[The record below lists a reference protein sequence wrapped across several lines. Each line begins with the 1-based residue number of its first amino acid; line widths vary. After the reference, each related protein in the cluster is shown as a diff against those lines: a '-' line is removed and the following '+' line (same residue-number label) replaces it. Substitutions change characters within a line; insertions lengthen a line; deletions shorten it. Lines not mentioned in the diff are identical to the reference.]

1 VFFEQM
7 NKTTNSH
14 TPRFVALFTFIRLIL
29 HTAQRMVYPFL
40 PIFASGMNV
49 SVNTISFALGFATF
63 ASILSPFL
71 APIADRSG
79 RRAGMLLGSLIFS
92 VGMGVVAIAPGE
104 ITFIISMLLSTM
116 GINLAIPS
124 IHSYLSDIT
133 AYSKRGFVLAITE
146 TAWALAYVIGMP
158 LIGILI
164 EKTNWQTPFAVMAGF
179 GVLLMVLL
187 LVLVP
192 SDSHQPKFTEKRG
205 FNLKLVFTSPVAWAA
220 LVLGLGMVSANQVV
234 NVFYSTWLVEKFAL
248 QAVALG
254 AVSIVIGFSELGG
267 EAMCALIVDRLG
279 KERSILF
286 GFIGNSVVALL
297 FPLLEGSILFSLVW
311 LFLFFLT
318 FEFTIVACLP
328 LMTEV
333 LPRARTTLLAAF
345 LAALSLGRSLGAFI
359 APFLYNWGFFALCLA
374 AVVFNI
380 LAMLMLRRVK
390 ISPQGNTG
398 IVDVEIP

>member
-1 VFFEQM
+1 M

-40 PIFASGMNV
+40 PIFANGMNV

-146 TAWALAYVIGMP
+146 TAWALAYVVGMP

-164 EKTNWQTPFAVMAGF
+164 DKTNWQTPFAIMAGF
-179 GVLLMVLL
+179 GLILILLL

-192 SDSHQPKFTEKRG
+192 SDSHQPKSTEKRG
-205 FNLKLVFTSPVAWAA
+205 FNLKLVFTSPVSWAA
-220 LVLGLGMVSANQVV
+220 LVFGLAMVSANQLV
-234 NVFYSTWLVEKFAL
+234 NVFYSTWLVDRFSL

-254 AVSIVIGFSELGG
+254 AASIVIGFSELGG

-286 GFIGNSVVALL
+286 GLIGNSAVALL
-297 FPLLEGSILFSLVW
+297 FPLLDSSLPLFLVW

-318 FEFTIVACLP
+318 FEFAIVACLP

-374 AVVFNI
+374 AAVFNI

-390 ISPQGNTG
+390 ISPQENTG
-398 IVDVEIP
+398 TVDVEIP

>member
-1 VFFEQM
+1 M
-7 NKTTNSH
+7 NKSMNPH
-14 TPRFVALFTFIRLIL
+14 TPRFVVLFTFVRLIL
-29 HTAQRMVYPFL
+29 HAAQRMVYPFL
-40 PIFASGMNV
+40 PIFAAGMHI
-49 SVNTISFALGFATF
+49 SVGTISFALGFATF

-104 ITFIISMLLSTM
+104 ITFIICMFLSTM

-133 AYSKRGFVLAITE
+133 AYSKRGLVLAITE
-146 TAWALAYVIGMP
+146 IAWAMAYIIGMP

-164 EKTNWQTPFAVMAGF
+164 DKTNWQTPFAVMAGL
-179 GVLLMVLL
+179 GALLMVLL
-187 LVLVP
+187 FILVP
-192 SDSHQPKFTEKRG
+192 SDSPQLDQTEKHG
-205 FNLKLVFTSPVAWAA
+205 LNLKLVFSSPVVWAA
-220 LVLGLGMVSANQVV
+220 LVLGWGMVSANQVI
-234 NVFYSTWLVEKFAL
+234 NVFYSTWLVDRFNL

-254 AVSIVIGFSELGG
+254 AASIVIGFSELGG
-267 EAMCALIVDRLG
+267 EAMCAAIVDRLG

-286 GFIGNSVVALL
+286 GLIGNSVVALL
-297 FPLLEGSILFSLVW
+297 FPLLDGNLSSFLVW

-318 FEFTIVACLP
+318 FEFAIVACLP

-345 LAALSLGRSLGAFI
+345 LAFLSLGRSLGSFI
-359 APFLYNWGFFALCLA
+359 APFLYNWSFFALCLA
-374 AVVFNI
+374 AAVFNV
-380 LAMLMLRRVK
+380 LAIVMLRWVK
-390 ISPQGNTG
+390 ISPQESSGTVN
-398 IVDVEIP
+398 VEIS

>member
-1 VFFEQM
+1 
-7 NKTTNSH
+7 
-14 TPRFVALFTFIRLIL
+14 
-29 HTAQRMVYPFL
+29 
-40 PIFASGMNV
+40 
-49 SVNTISFALGFATF
+49 
-63 ASILSPFL
+63 
-71 APIADRSG
+71 
-79 RRAGMLLGSLIFS
+79 
-92 VGMGVVAIAPGE
+92 
-104 ITFIISMLLSTM
+104 
-116 GINLAIPS
+116 
-124 IHSYLSDIT
+124 
-133 AYSKRGFVLAITE
+133 
-146 TAWALAYVIGMP
+146 MP

-164 EKTNWQTPFAVMAGF
+164 DKTNWQTPFAIMAGF
-179 GVLLMVLL
+179 GLILILLL

-192 SDSHQPKFTEKRG
+192 SDSHQPKSTEKRG

-220 LVLGLGMVSANQVV
+220 LVFGLAMVSANQLV
-234 NVFYSTWLVEKFAL
+234 NVFYSTWLVDRFSL

-254 AVSIVIGFSELGG
+254 AASIVIGFSELGG

-286 GFIGNSVVALL
+286 GLIGNSAVALL
-297 FPLLEGSILFSLVW
+297 FPLLDSSLPLFLVW

-318 FEFTIVACLP
+318 FEFAIVACLP

-374 AVVFNI
+374 AAVFNI
-380 LAMLMLRRVK
+380 LAVLMLRRVK

-398 IVDVEIP
+398 TVDVEIP

>member
-1 VFFEQM
+1 M

-40 PIFASGMNV
+40 PIFASGMNI
-49 SVNTISFALGFATF
+49 SVDTISFALGFATF

-146 TAWALAYVIGMP
+146 TAWALAYVVGMP

-164 EKTNWQTPFAVMAGF
+164 DKTNWQTPFAIMAGF
-179 GVLLMVLL
+179 GLILILLL

-192 SDSHQPKFTEKRG
+192 SDSHQPKSTEKRG

-220 LVLGLGMVSANQVV
+220 LVFGLAMVSANQLV
-234 NVFYSTWLVEKFAL
+234 NVFYSTWLVDRFSL

-254 AVSIVIGFSELGG
+254 AASIVIGFSELGG

-286 GFIGNSVVALL
+286 GLIGNSAVALL
-297 FPLLEGSILFSLVW
+297 FPLLDSSLPLFLVW

-318 FEFTIVACLP
+318 FEFAIVACLP

-374 AVVFNI
+374 AVGFNI

-390 ISPQGNTG
+390 ISPQENTG
-398 IVDVEIP
+398 TVDVEIP

>member
-1 VFFEQM
+1 M
-7 NKTTNSH
+7 KKSTNPN

-29 HTAQRMVYPFL
+29 HAAQRMVYPFL
-40 PIFASGMNV
+40 PVFASGMNI
-49 SVNTISFALGFATF
+49 SVDTISFALGFATF

-79 RRAGMLLGSLIFS
+79 RRAGMLLGTLIFS
-92 VGMGVVAIAPGE
+92 VGMGVVAVFPGE

-124 IHSYLSDIT
+124 IHSYMSDIT
-133 AYSKRGFVLAITE
+133 EYSRRGLILAITE
-146 TAWALAYVIGMP
+146 TAWALAYVVGMP

-164 EKTNWQTPFAVMAGF
+164 DKTNWQAPFAVMAGL
-179 GVLLMVLL
+179 GVLLMLIL
-187 LVLVP
+187 FVLVP
-192 SDSHQPKFTEKRG
+192 SDHHQPATTQKRG

-234 NVFYSTWLVEKFAL
+234 NVFYSTWLVEKFNL
-248 QAVALG
+248 QVIALG
-254 AVSIVIGFSELGG
+254 AVSIIIGFSELGG
-267 EAMCALIVDRLG
+267 EGICALIVDRLG

-297 FPLLEGSILFSLVW
+297 LPLMDGGLPSALVW

-345 LAALSLGRSLGAFI
+345 IASLSLGRSLGAFV
-359 APFLYNWGFFALCLA
+359 APFLYNWGFFALSLA
-374 AVVFNI
+374 AVAFNLI
-380 LAMLMLRRVK
+380 AILMLRRIK
-390 ISPQGNTG
+390 ISPQGNSGTTN
-398 IVDVEIP
+398 VEIP

>member
-1 VFFEQM
+1 MKKF
-7 NKTTNSH
+7 TNPH

-40 PIFASGMNV
+40 PIFASGMNI
-49 SVNTISFALGFATF
+49 SVDTISFALGFATL

-79 RRAGMLLGSLIFS
+79 RRSGMLLGTLIFS
-92 VGMGVVAIAPGE
+92 VGMGVVAVVPGE

-133 AYSKRGFVLAITE
+133 EYSGRGLVLAITE
-146 TAWALAYVIGMP
+146 TAWALAYVVGMP

-164 EKTNWQTPFAVMAGF
+164 DQTNWQAPFALMAGL
-179 GVLLMVLL
+179 GVMLMMLL

-192 SDSHQPKFTEKRG
+192 SDYRQPRSTEKRG
-205 FNLKLVFTSPVAWAA
+205 LNLQMVFSSPVAWAA

-234 NVFYSTWLVEKFAL
+234 NVFYSTWLVEKFNL

-267 EAMCALIVDRLG
+267 EGICALIVDRLG

-297 FPLLEGSILFSLVW
+297 LPLLDGSLPSALVW

-333 LPRARTTLLAAF
+333 LPRTRTTFLAAF
-345 LAALSLGRSLGAFI
+345 IASLSLGRSLGAFI
-359 APFLYNWGFFALCLA
+359 APFLYKWGFFALSLA
-374 AVVFNI
+374 AVAFNVI
-380 LAMLMLRRVK
+380 AILMLRRIK

-398 IVDVEIP
+398 KADAEIP

>member
-1 VFFEQM
+1 M
-7 NKTTNSH
+7 KKSPNPN
-14 TPRFVALFTFIRLIL
+14 TPRFVALFTFVRLIL

-40 PIFASGMNV
+40 PIFASGMNI
-49 SVNTISFALGFATF
+49 SVDTISFALGFATF

-79 RRAGMLLGSLIFS
+79 RRAGMLLGTLIFS
-92 VGMGVVAIAPGE
+92 VGMSVVAVVPGE
-104 ITFIISMLLSTM
+104 ITFIIAMLLSTM

-133 AYSKRGFVLAITE
+133 EYSRRGLVLAITE
-146 TAWALAYVIGMP
+146 TAWALAYVVGMP

-164 EKTNWQTPFAVMAGF
+164 DKSNWQAPFALMAGL
-179 GVLLMVLL
+179 GVMLMLL
-187 LVLVP
+187 LILLVP
-192 SDSHQPKFTEKRG
+192 SDHRQPSISQKRG
-205 FNLKLVFTSPVAWAA
+205 FNLKLVFTSPMAWAA
-220 LVLGLGMVSANQVV
+220 LVLGLGMVSANQVI
-234 NVFYSTWLVEKFAL
+234 NVFYSTWLVEKFNL

-267 EAMCALIVDRLG
+267 EGMCALIVDRLG

-286 GFIGNSVVALL
+286 GFIGNSAVALL
-297 FPLLEGSILFSLVW
+297 LPLMDGGLPSALAW

-345 LAALSLGRSLGAFI
+345 IAALSLGRSLGAFI
-359 APFLYNWGFFALCLA
+359 APFLYDWGFFALCLA
-374 AVVFNI
+374 AVAFNMI
-380 LAMLMLRRVK
+380 AILMLRQIK
-390 ISPQGNTG
+390 ISPQGNVG
-398 IVDVEIP
+398 KDDAEIP

>member
-1 VFFEQM
+1 M

-40 PIFASGMNV
+40 PIFANGMNV

-146 TAWALAYVIGMP
+146 TAWALAYVVGMP

-164 EKTNWQTPFAVMAGF
+164 DKTNWQTPFAIMAGF
-179 GVLLMVLL
+179 GLILILLL

-192 SDSHQPKFTEKRG
+192 SDSHQPKSTEKRG
-205 FNLKLVFTSPVAWAA
+205 FNLKLVFTSPVSWAA
-220 LVLGLGMVSANQVV
+220 LVFGLAMVSANQLV
-234 NVFYSTWLVEKFAL
+234 NVFYSTWLVDRFSL

-254 AVSIVIGFSELGG
+254 AASIVIGFSELGG

-286 GFIGNSVVALL
+286 GLIGNSAVALL
-297 FPLLEGSILFSLVW
+297 FPLLDSSLPLFLVW

-318 FEFTIVACLP
+318 FEFAIVACLP

-374 AVVFNI
+374 AVGFNI

-390 ISPQGNTG
+390 ISPQENTG
-398 IVDVEIP
+398 TVDVEIP

>member
-14 TPRFVALFTFIRLIL
+14 TPRFVALFTFVRLIL

-40 PIFASGMNV
+40 PIFANGMHI
-49 SVNTISFALGFATF
+49 SVDTISFALGFATF

-71 APIADRSG
+71 APISDRSG

-92 VGMGVVAIAPGE
+92 AGMGVVAIAPGE

-133 AYSKRGFVLAITE
+133 IYSKRGLVLAITE
-146 TAWALAYVIGMP
+146 IAWAMAYVIGMP

-164 EKTNWQTPFAVMAGF
+164 DKTNWQTPFALMAGM
-179 GVLLMVLL
+179 GVLLVLLL

-192 SDSHQPKFTEKRG
+192 SDPHRPKSTEKRG
-205 FNLKLVFTSPVAWAA
+205 FNLNLVFTSPVAWAA
-220 LVLGLGMVSANQVV
+220 LVLGLGMVSANQVI
-234 NVFYSTWLVEKFAL
+234 NVFYSTGLVDRFNL
-248 QAVALG
+248 QTVALG
-254 AVSIVIGFSELGG
+254 VASIGIGFSELGG
-267 EAMCALIVDRLG
+267 EALCALIVDRLG

-286 GFIGNSVVALL
+286 GLIGNSVVALL
-297 FPLLEGSILFSLVW
+297 FPLLDGSLPSFLVW

-318 FEFTIVACLP
+318 FEFAIVACLP

-359 APFLYNWGFFALCLA
+359 APLLYNWGFFALCLA
-374 AVVFNI
+374 AAAFNI
-380 LAMLMLRRVK
+380 LAIVMLRWVK
-390 ISPQGNTG
+390 ISPQGNMETAN
-398 IVDVEIP
+398 VEIP

>member
-1 VFFEQM
+1 M

-40 PIFASGMNV
+40 PIFANGMNV

-146 TAWALAYVIGMP
+146 TAWALAYVVGMP

-164 EKTNWQTPFAVMAGF
+164 DKTNWQTPFAIMAGF
-179 GVLLMVLL
+179 GLILILLL

-192 SDSHQPKFTEKRG
+192 SDSHQPKSTEKRG

-220 LVLGLGMVSANQVV
+220 LVFGLAMVSANQLV
-234 NVFYSTWLVEKFAL
+234 NVFYSTWLVDRFSL

-254 AVSIVIGFSELGG
+254 AASIVIGFSELGG

-286 GFIGNSVVALL
+286 GLIGNSAVALL
-297 FPLLEGSILFSLVW
+297 FPLLDSSLPLFLVW

-318 FEFTIVACLP
+318 FEFAIVACLP

-374 AVVFNI
+374 AAVFNI

-398 IVDVEIP
+398 TVDVEIP

>member
-40 PIFASGMNV
+40 PIFANGMNV

-146 TAWALAYVIGMP
+146 TAWALAYVVGMP

-164 EKTNWQTPFAVMAGF
+164 DKTNWQTPFAIMAGF
-179 GVLLMVLL
+179 GLILILLL

-192 SDSHQPKFTEKRG
+192 SDSHQPKSTEKRG
-205 FNLKLVFTSPVAWAA
+205 FNLKLVFTSPVSWAA
-220 LVLGLGMVSANQVV
+220 LVFGLAMVSANQLV
-234 NVFYSTWLVEKFAL
+234 NVFYSTWLVDRFSL

-254 AVSIVIGFSELGG
+254 AASIVIGFSELGG

-286 GFIGNSVVALL
+286 GLIGNSAVALL
-297 FPLLEGSILFSLVW
+297 FPLLDSSLPLFLVW

-318 FEFTIVACLP
+318 FEFAIVACLP

-374 AVVFNI
+374 AVGFNI

-390 ISPQGNTG
+390 ISPQENTG
-398 IVDVEIP
+398 TVDVEIP

>member
-1 VFFEQM
+1 M

-40 PIFASGMNV
+40 PIFANGMNV

-146 TAWALAYVIGMP
+146 TAWALAYVVGMP

-164 EKTNWQTPFAVMAGF
+164 DKTNWQTPFAIMAGF
-179 GVLLMVLL
+179 GLILILLL

-192 SDSHQPKFTEKRG
+192 SDSHQPKSTEKRG

-220 LVLGLGMVSANQVV
+220 LVFGLAMVSANQLV
-234 NVFYSTWLVEKFAL
+234 NVFYSTWLVDRFSL

-254 AVSIVIGFSELGG
+254 AASIVIGFSELGG

-286 GFIGNSVVALL
+286 GLIGNSAVALL
-297 FPLLEGSILFSLVW
+297 FPLLDSSLPLFLVW

-318 FEFTIVACLP
+318 FEFAIVACLP

-374 AVVFNI
+374 AAVFNI
-380 LAMLMLRRVK
+380 LAVLMLRRVK

-398 IVDVEIP
+398 TVDVEIP